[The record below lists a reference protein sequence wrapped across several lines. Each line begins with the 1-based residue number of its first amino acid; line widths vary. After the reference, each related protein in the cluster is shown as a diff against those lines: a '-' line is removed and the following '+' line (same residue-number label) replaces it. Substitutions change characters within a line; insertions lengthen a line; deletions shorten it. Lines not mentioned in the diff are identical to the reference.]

1 MKINIIKHSKV
12 SLAISAGIMLLGLIV
27 AIVCG
32 GLNLG
37 VDFTGGSL
45 VTLAFEEEYKTEDV
59 EAVLKANNAGEVSIV
74 KSEDNQAIIR
84 IESKSEEE
92 LIKLND
98 SLVEGLRA
106 DKGYKNAK
114 LVGVDTVGATASRDL
129 IINAL
134 LSVSLACVLI
144 LIYVWIRFEL
154 FAGISAVLA
163 LIHDVLIMLAFV
175 AIFRIPVNSTFI
187 AAVLTI
193 VGYSINSTILV
204 FDRLREN
211 KKLYRNSMKDADL
224 INKSVGDTF
233 WRSVNTSLTTLIEVV
248 ALFIFGVD
256 SIREFT
262 LPILVGLLAGAF
274 SSIVL
279 SGQWWYYM
287 KNKIANK

>member
-27 AIVCG
+27 AIICG

-45 VTLAFEEEYKTEDV
+45 VTLSFEEEYKTEDI
-59 EAVLKANNAGEVSIV
+59 EAVLKSNNAGEVSIV

-211 KKLYRNSMKDADL
+211 RKLYRNSMKDADL

>member
-27 AIVCG
+27 SLICG

-98 SLVEGLRA
+98 SLVEGLRT